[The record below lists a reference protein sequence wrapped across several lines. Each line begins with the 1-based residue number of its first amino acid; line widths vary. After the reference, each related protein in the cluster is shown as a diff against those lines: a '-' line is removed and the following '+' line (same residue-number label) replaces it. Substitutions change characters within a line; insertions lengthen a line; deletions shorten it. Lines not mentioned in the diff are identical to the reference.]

1 MSRKGLERQGTGTK
15 GRRGCYGEKRDVSRE
30 TGAELRGKECGLS
43 KTGDEEP
50 LSRHTH
56 LVSL

>member
-15 GRRGCYGEKRDVSRE
+15 GRRGCYGEKRE
-30 TGAELRGKECGLS
+30 TGAEPRGKECGLS